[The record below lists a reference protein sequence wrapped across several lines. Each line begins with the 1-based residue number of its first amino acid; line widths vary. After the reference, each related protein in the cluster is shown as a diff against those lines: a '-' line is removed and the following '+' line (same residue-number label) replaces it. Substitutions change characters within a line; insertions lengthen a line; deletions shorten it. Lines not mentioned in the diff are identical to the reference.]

1 MANASNLLLLT
12 ALLALTTPFMAS
24 SFRPLNNRITSR
36 SNLAARLKLD
46 GKSSNCWDS
55 LIHLKACSSE
65 VIVFFINGQTY
76 LGQGCC
82 LAIRTIE
89 HQCWPALLGS
99 LGFFPEETDI
109 LRGYCYA
116 NQLETSPT
124 LPRPFDEST
133 GKFVPDLEKY
143 IP

>member
-12 ALLALTTPFMAS
+12 ALLALTMPFLAS
-24 SFRPLNNRITSR
+24 SFRSLNNRITSR

-55 LIHLKACSSE
+55 LIHLQACSSE
-65 VIVFFINGQTY
+65 VIVLGQTY

-89 HQCWPALLGS
+89 HQCWPALLPRV
-99 LGFFPEETDI
+99 FPSRD
-109 LRGYCYA
+109 
-116 NQLETSPT
+116 
-124 LPRPFDEST
+124 
-133 GKFVPDLEKY
+133 
-143 IP
+143 